1 MGPKFISS
9 KYRVVLLLLLM
20 PFIVG
25 SQCVVLFSSGDGS
38 NDKDEDKEGLVV
50 ISSSGVF
57 GATPVAGV
65 DYSSGEIRG
74 VTGKNGEFEYE
85 LNSPVQFAIGDI
97 ALGSPVAGKSL
108 ITTADLAADTPAA
121 VNIQRLL
128 LSLDADPE
136 DGLITIPEEV
146 RSLALRSNDSVSASI
161 EFLDFSDEPAF
172 INAASQL
179 VAVLTQNYPFT
190 AVLRDAD
197 TAGSK
202 TAKSQ

>member
-9 KYRVVLLLLLM
+9 KSRLVFLILLM

-50 ISSSGVF
+50 ISSDGVF

-97 ALGSPVAGKSL
+97 TLGQPVAGKSL

-121 VNIQRLL
+121 VNIQRLI
-128 LSLDADPE
+128 LSLDTDPE
-136 DGLITIPEEV
+136 DGRITIPEEV
-146 RSLALRSNDSVSASI
+146 RSLALRSNESLSASI

-172 INAASQL
+172 VNAASQL
-179 VAVLTQNYPFT
+179 VAVLTQSYPFT
-190 AVLRDAD
+190 AVLPDAD
-197 TAGSK
+197 TAREK